1 MLPVEFHHSG
11 LARAVSSAAGSFVRS
26 LITDCARSIH
36 TAKKLGWTEST
47 RCWSTERSINQ
58 PLLTC
63 VMRLFYFHF
72 FKVITR
78 LPPWVGSS
86 INVRFRLRG
95 IKTQISSYLPQNS
108 VGCHLLAAV
117 SNLQKRT
124 TGETRRNR
132 GTRSFGARLDAP
144 WYAAGVT
151 TKRTNSISFP
161 IFILISLFSAY
172 LCIPLEKDWIRW
184 RKKKECR
191 SCHPF
196 GW

>member
-1 MLPVEFHHSG
+1 M
-11 LARAVSSAAGSFVRS
+11 
-26 LITDCARSIH
+26 
-36 TAKKLGWTEST
+36 
-47 RCWSTERSINQ
+47 
-58 PLLTC
+58 
-63 VMRLFYFHF
+63 
-72 FKVITR
+72 
-78 LPPWVGSS
+78 GSS

-184 RKKKECR
+184 RKKRNAVLATRLADNLLIGPSETNI
-191 SCHPF
+191 SCAPGRGPSNTNRMASTLRVPEVLYYIF
-196 GW
+196 TTVFPGGNG